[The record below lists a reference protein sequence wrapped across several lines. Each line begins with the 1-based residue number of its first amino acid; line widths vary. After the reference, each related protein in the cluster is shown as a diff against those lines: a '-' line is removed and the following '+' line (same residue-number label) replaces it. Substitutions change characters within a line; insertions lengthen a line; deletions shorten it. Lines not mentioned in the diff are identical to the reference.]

1 MDFQRYAEKVSRR
14 ELGALFD
21 TWLFKPAKPAVPAA
35 VGRSSLPVRP
45 KSWKQIEATN
55 EVHEH

>member
-1 MDFQRYAEKVSRR
+1 MSRR

-21 TWLFKPAKPAVPAA
+21 TWLFKLAKPAVPAA